1 MMSTRFRLPLGVCL
15 ALISG
20 VAFAADPSAH
30 QIYLAVRSG
39 NIAQA
44 QQMVAQVVK
53 DHPTSAKAHFVAA
66 EVQARAGNFGLA
78 RAQLAQAQAL
88 APGLPFANARAVAE
102 LQQELGVSSGRA
114 RVAHR
119 GHSAHL
125 GWALLLI
132 VGVLVVWMI
141 VRRRMAAAA
150 AYGSPY
156 GGGMM
161 PGGMAAPP
169 GGYPP
174 GGYPPGSVPPGYGPG
189 YGPGYAP
196 GGSGLMGSVA
206 SGLAIGA
213 GVAAGEAV
221 VGHLLQGNSG
231 GGGGI
236 IPDAGAAPAFD
247 PQANA
252 DAGGNNFGLND
263 PGSWDDGSGGGGG
276 GGGWDSGGGDGG
288 WT

>member
-150 AYGSPY
+150 AYGGPY
-156 GGGMM
+156 AGGMM
-161 PGGMAAPP
+161 AGGMAAPP

-174 GGYPPGSVPPGYGPG
+174 GGAPVGYGSG

-196 GGSGLMGSVA
+196 GGSGLMGNIA

-213 GVAAGEAV
+213 GVAAGEAL
-221 VGHLLQGNSG
+221 VGDVLGGNSG

-252 DAGGNNFGLND
+252 NLGGNDFGLND

-276 GGGWDSGGGDGG
+276 GWDSGGGDGG

>member
-20 VAFAADPSAH
+20 VALAADPSAH
-30 QIYLAVRSG
+30 QIYLAARSG
-39 NIAQA
+39 HIAQA
-44 QQMVAQVVK
+44 QQMVAQVLK
-53 DHPTSAKAHFVAA
+53 DHPSSAKAHFVAA
-66 EVQARAGNFGLA
+66 EVQARAGNFGIA
-78 RAQLAQAQAL
+78 RSQLAQAEAL
-88 APGLPFANARAVAE
+88 APGLPFANARAVAQ
-102 LQQELGVSSGRA
+102 LQRELGVTSGRA
-114 RVAHR
+114 SSARA
-119 GHSAHL
+119 GHSGHL

-132 VGVLVVWMI
+132 GGVLVVWMI

-156 GGGMM
+156 PGGMM
-161 PGGMAAPP
+161 PGGMAGPP

-174 GGYPPGSVPPGYGPG
+174 GGVPPGYGPG

-213 GVAAGEAV
+213 GVAAGEAL
-221 VGHLLQGNSG
+221 VGHMLEGNSG

-252 DAGGNNFGLND
+252 NLGGNDFGLND
-263 PGSWDDGSGGGGG
+263 AGSWDDGSGGGGD

>member
-20 VAFAADPSAH
+20 VALAADPSAH
-30 QIYLAVRSG
+30 QIYLAARSG

-44 QQMVAQVVK
+44 QQMVAQVLK

-66 EVQARAGNFGLA
+66 EVQARAGNFGIA
-78 RAQLAQAQAL
+78 RTELAQAQAL
-88 APGLPFANARAVAE
+88 APGLPFAQARAVTQ
-102 LQQELGVSSGRA
+102 LRRELGLRSGRA
-114 RVAHR
+114 SAARS

-132 VGVLVVWMI
+132 GGVLVVWMI

-150 AYGSPY
+150 AYGGPY
-156 GGGMM
+156 AGGMM
-161 PGGMAAPP
+161 AGGMAAPP

-174 GGYPPGSVPPGYGPG
+174 GGAPVGYGSG

-196 GGSGLMGSVA
+196 GGSGLMGNIA

-213 GVAAGEAV
+213 GVAAGEAL
-221 VGHLLQGNSG
+221 VGDVLGGNSG

-252 DAGGNNFGLND
+252 NLGGNDFGLND

-276 GGGWDSGGGDGG
+276 GWDSGGGDGG

>member
-1 MMSTRFRLPLGVCL
+1 MMSTRFRPPLGVCL
-15 ALISG
+15 ALIAG
-20 VAFAADPSAH
+20 VALAADPSAH
-30 QIYLAVRSG
+30 QIYLAARSG

-44 QQMVAQVVK
+44 QQMVAQVLK

-66 EVQARAGNFGLA
+66 EVQARAGNFGIA
-78 RAQLAQAQAL
+78 RTELAQAQAL
-88 APGLPFANARAVAE
+88 APGLPFAQARAVAQ
-102 LQQELGVSSGRA
+102 LRRELGLRSGRA
-114 RVAHR
+114 SAARS

-132 VGVLVVWMI
+132 GGVLVVWMI

-150 AYGSPY
+150 AYGGPY
-156 GGGMM
+156 AGGMM
-161 PGGMAAPP
+161 AGGMAAPP

-174 GGYPPGSVPPGYGPG
+174 GGAPVGYGSG

-196 GGSGLMGSVA
+196 GGSGLMGNIA

-213 GVAAGEAV
+213 GVAAGEAL
-221 VGHLLQGNSG
+221 VGDVLGGNSG

-252 DAGGNNFGLND
+252 NLGGNDFGLND

-276 GGGWDSGGGDGG
+276 GWDSGGGDGG